1 MPGYTITFAR
11 SARKELQS
19 LPIDLAE
26 RLLKKIESLT
36 INARPVGSKKLSGS
50 TDLWRIRLGDYR
62 VVYKIDDNRR
72 IVDVTVVRHRREVYR

>member
-1 MPGYTITFAR
+1 VPGYTITFAR

-19 LPIDLAE
+19 LPIDVAE

-36 INARPVGSKKLSGS
+36 INARPAGSQKLSGAA
-50 TDLWRIRLGDYR
+50 DLWRIRIGDYR
-62 VVYKIDDNRR
+62 VVYKIDDNRH

>member
-1 MPGYTITFAR
+1 MAGYTITFAR

-19 LPIDLAE
+19 LPIDVAE

-36 INARPVGSKKLSGS
+36 INVRPSGSKKLSGA
-50 TDLWRIRLGDYR
+50 TDLWRVRVGDYR